1 MKYRFKL
8 LTLFVVLGSFSLTC
22 VAQAEEKTLID
33 LTFEPGQAGSA
44 PPTATFD
51 PAKVN
56 HSLESVS
63 VTESNKLEVVKDAP
77 GFPGLALR
85 LVKDSEEPRTPR
97 AVFVNSPG
105 LLKTGK
111 VRFTWE
117 AQIESFAP
125 SAKFPGSE
133 ALLNFVL
140 MDAGG
145 KPFFV
150 FYYLVDNTNAAGS
163 FSNGGPKAGSWKIG
177 AKQKFEVVIDFDAST
192 ANAKIDGSAV
202 GTEQK
207 FSATDGLRVVQFV
220 DGTGLAYYGSKFTA
234 TVANFKMTTF

>member
-1 MKYRFKL
+1 MKSRLKL
-8 LTLFVVLGSFSLTC
+8 LTLFVILGSLSLSFA
-22 VAQAEEKTLID
+22 AQAAEKTLID
-33 LTFEPGQAGSA
+33 LTFEPSQAGSP

-51 PAKVN
+51 SAKIN
-56 HSLESVS
+56 HSLESVT
-63 VTESNKLEVVKDAP
+63 VTDSNKLEVVKDAP

-85 LVKDSEEPRTPR
+85 LVKESEEPRTPR

-111 VRFTWE
+111 IRFTWD
-117 AQIESFAP
+117 AQMDSFAP
-125 SAKFPGSE
+125 SAKFPGAE
-133 ALLNFVL
+133 ALLNFLL

-150 FYYLVDNTNAAGS
+150 FYYLVDSTNTGGN